1 MKPQRQA
8 RPPAVVPWFICRAH
22 ASEFLS
28 LVRGELRHLPRR
40 PVVVLRFPA
49 VRMSYRVERGPGRS
63 LKVFDRRSGALLLLA
78 GGRGAGLLADYRHN
92 APGELTRC

>member
-49 VRMSYRVERGPGRS
+49 VRMRCVCGRAS
-63 LKVFDRRSGALLLLA
+63 NCSQPRRSCTNSSELA
-78 GGRGAGLLADYRHN
+78 AAT
-92 APGELTRC
+92 P